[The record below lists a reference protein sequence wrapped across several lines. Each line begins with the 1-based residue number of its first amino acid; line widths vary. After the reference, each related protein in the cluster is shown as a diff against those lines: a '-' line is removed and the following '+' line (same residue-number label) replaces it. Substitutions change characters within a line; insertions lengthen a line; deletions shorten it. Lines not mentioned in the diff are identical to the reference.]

1 MPGPGARWSNRSD
14 HDEDLNRD
22 LMSFHE
28 VGRRAIRAELGN
40 EHSFSARL
48 GVLRRH
54 PIDLV
59 RPSHALD

>member
-1 MPGPGARWSNRSD
+1 MDDVRTD
-14 HDEDLNRD
+14 HIAELNRNP
-22 LMSFHE
+22 MAFHE

-40 EHSFSARL
+40 EQSFSARL

-59 RPSHALD
+59 RPFHALD